1 MRSRNL
7 PLTLATLTLFLSFQ
21 EQCRIQAQA
30 VEAGQLAA
38 TSSDNYPSTSRLGRE
53 HAAEQEEV
61 LQRRSSARRAA
72 KGSLKQRQL
81 LNDDSAPAVV
91 VRPVRQSG
99 SSSSSSPEEE
109 TENADVDLSRAVRA
123 AASTASA
130 SAARFTRSVANGPRP
145 GEPTSTSVR
154 IPVTETDVTQ
164 PSSSSASS
172 SSSSSSSSSESSSS
186 SPTSSSSSTETTE
199 SSSMPTSSPSSSSSS
214 HRSSES
220 PSTVF
225 STTTLSSSSS
235 SDTATATGDSAP
247 LTNVWQA
254 YNKSSKYF
262 PVAIVI
268 TVVVGKFVH
277 LGTMFN
283 NPNIMLINLLHF
295 LSGIAIL
302 VALVAIL
309 QCIARA
315 PRFRKNKD
323 RPLLIPRDSTWS
335 DSNLSATSTFQN
347 GDNASRRG
355 SISSQAAAARR
366 GSWETFSNN
375 VPSRVNSNSSNKKA
389 FLAAPERDMS
399 SASTW
404 AKEDFLPHAGEE
416 DAPQTPAGFSIVDV
430 YPALPKFTGRA
441 PLTTSSNLASP
452 YPPFPTRS
460 SVADH
465 PQFQQTTLP
474 VIRKVDPAIVHHGQQ
489 KQQQQPMME
498 RL

>member
-268 TVVVGKFVH
+268 TVVVG
-277 LGTMFN
+277 
-283 NPNIMLINLLHF
+283 
-295 LSGIAIL
+295 IAIL